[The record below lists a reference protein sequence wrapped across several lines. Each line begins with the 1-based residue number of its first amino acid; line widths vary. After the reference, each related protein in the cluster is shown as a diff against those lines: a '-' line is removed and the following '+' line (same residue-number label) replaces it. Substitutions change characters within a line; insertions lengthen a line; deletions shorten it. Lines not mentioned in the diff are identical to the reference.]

1 VKPVGPKTVLA
12 AIAEHPWSS
21 LRDFVVLSAIMLF
34 SVLLA
39 QHYDIFGF
47 IASLAYP
54 SREIS
59 PAEAV
64 LLGGIGAA
72 CVWTFISRRL
82 KDAAADTLNPELIAS
97 EMQALRVLAMQDP
110 LTHLPNRRVLLDA
123 VDMATKIPPPPGR
136 SHAVFLLDLNG
147 FKRVNDR
154 YGHAVGD
161 EVLNAVVARFRRAA
175 RSNDLFARLGG
186 DEFAVLSRDVD
197 EGDARAIGER
207 FIAALSHNVQAA
219 GITHAIGVAIG
230 AALFPADGQTVETI
244 MRHADVAMY
253 RAKSSEQSS
262 MAFFSPDAGDDPVAR
277 QATA

>member
-1 VKPVGPKTVLA
+1 MNPIGPKTVLA
-12 AIAEHPWSS
+12 AIAEHPLAS
-21 LRDFVVLSAIMLF
+21 LRDFLVLSAIMLF
-34 SVLLA
+34 AVLLA

-82 KDAAADTLNPELIAS
+82 KDAATDSLNFDQIAS

-123 VDMATKIPPPPGR
+123 VDLATKMPPRHSR
-136 SHAVFLLDLNG
+136 SHALFLLDLNG

-161 EVLNAVVARFRRAA
+161 EVLKAVVSRFRRAA

-197 EGDARAIGER
+197 ERDALSIGER
-207 FIAALSHNVQAA
+207 FIDALSHNVQAA
-219 GITHAIGVAIG
+219 GITHAIGVSIG
-230 AALFPADGQTVETI
+230 AALFPGDGDTVEEI

-253 RAKSSEQSS
+253 RAKASAESA
-262 MAFFSPDAGDDPVAR
+262 MVFFGAHAGDDPVAHK
-277 QATA
+277 ASA

>member
-1 VKPVGPKTVLA
+1 MKPVGPKTVLA
-12 AIAEHPWSS
+12 AISGHPWAS

-34 SVLLA
+34 SVLLV
-39 QHYDIFGF
+39 QHYDIFAF

-64 LLGGIGAA
+64 LLGGIGAV

-82 KDAAADTLNPELIAS
+82 KDAATNSPSPEMIAS

-110 LTHLPNRRVLLDA
+110 LTHLPNRRVLLEA
-123 VDMATKIPPPPGR
+123 VDMATKVPPCHGR
-136 SHAVFLLDLNG
+136 SHAVFVLDLNG
-147 FKRVNDR
+147 FKQVNDR

-161 EVLNAVVARFRRAA
+161 EVLKAVVARFRRAA
-175 RSNDLFARLGG
+175 RSNDIFARLGG

-197 EGDARAIGER
+197 ESDARAIGDR

-219 GITHAIGVAIG
+219 GSTHAIGVAIG
-230 AALFPADGQTVETI
+230 AALFPADGNTVEKI

-253 RAKSSEQSS
+253 RAKSNKDSS
-262 MAFFSPDAGDDPVAR
+262 MVFFGWDADDTVAHK
-277 QATA
+277 ATA